1 MDRQALESPLTL
13 WYRFARQWLTSGRPI
28 MAIPKVRFNWEVN
41 ISLLSGALIFG
52 ISFFVML
59 ARAEERMLAGF
70 DADRQ
75 RLSLIERS
83 RAEELGRYAPLIS
96 AVVNSNNVQDERISN
111 LAVALMEI
119 RKTNSE
125 ISSKLAN
132 ISEDLAGIKAQ
143 LRMSP
148 QRP

>member
-1 MDRQALESPLTL
+1 MAL
-13 WYRFARQWLTSGRPI
+13 
-28 MAIPKVRFNWEVN
+28 PKVRFNWEVN
-41 ISLLSGALIFG
+41 ISLLSGALVFG

-59 ARAEERMLAGF
+59 GRFEEKTNASF
-70 DADRQ
+70 EADRM
-75 RLSLIERS
+75 RLTLIERS

-111 LAVALMEI
+111 LAVALMEM

-125 ISSKLAN
+125 ISSKLAS

-143 LRMSP
+143 LRMP
-148 QRP
+148 TQRP

>member
-1 MDRQALESPLTL
+1 MDRQVLESPLAL
-13 WYRFARQWLTSGRPI
+13 WYRLVRQWLTSGRPI
-28 MAIPKVRFNWEVN
+28 MSLPQVRFNWEVN

-59 ARAEERMLAGF
+59 ARAEEQMLAGF

-96 AVVNSNNVQDERISN
+96 AVVNSNNIQDERISN
-111 LAVALMEI
+111 LAVALMEM

-125 ISSKLAN
+125 ISAKLAS
-132 ISEDLAGIKAQ
+132 ISEDLAGIKAR
-143 LRMSP
+143 LNVN